1 MKNIILTSAL
11 LILGFIAY
19 SQAYTSENSSVMF
32 AKATTGIKAT
42 DCIGDW
48 TSFDG
53 HHLTLYGNNKA
64 VWKDEGHIYYMTW
77 HTDEQSTN
85 GNIKICLAGTD
96 ICKHKSF
103 YLGETENGMEI
114 VEDQNNVHMHFTKET
129 VATLQ

>member
-11 LILGFIAY
+11 LILGFGGY
-19 SQAYTSENSSVMF
+19 SQSFTLENSSVLLSKVSTGV
-32 AKATTGIKAT
+32 KAS
-42 DCIGDW
+42 DCIGEW

-53 HHLTLYGNNKA
+53 HHLTLYSNNKA

-77 HTDEQSTN
+77 HTDESATN

-96 ICKHKSF
+96 MCKHKSF